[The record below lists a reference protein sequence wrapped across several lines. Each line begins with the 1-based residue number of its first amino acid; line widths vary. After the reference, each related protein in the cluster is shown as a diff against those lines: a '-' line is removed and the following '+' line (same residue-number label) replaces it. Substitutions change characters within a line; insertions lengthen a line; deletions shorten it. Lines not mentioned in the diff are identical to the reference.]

1 MKRSLI
7 LFTLGILVAAGAAA
21 QSRTMYV
28 SAKDAPLKSS
38 TGFFADTLATLNYG
52 DQVTVLRE
60 NGRWME
66 VRPAR
71 QTSLTGWMHSDN
83 LTTRRIVQSD
93 TSASASAN
101 ELALAGKMFTAEV
114 EKSYKQ
120 STALDYAALDAVEA
134 QTLPPEELYRFLA
147 EGHLSLGDEL

>member
-1 MKRSLI
+1 MKRSII
-7 LFTLGILVAAGAAA
+7 LFILGILVAAGAAA

-38 TGFFADTLATLNYG
+38 SGFFADTLATLNYG

-60 NGRWME
+60 NGRWVE

-71 QTSLTGWMHSDN
+71 QTGLTGWVHSDN
-83 LTTRRIVQSD
+83 LTSRRIVQSG

-101 ELALAGKMFTAEV
+101 ELALAGKGFSEEV
-114 EKSYKQ
+114 ENSYRQ
-120 STALDYAALDAVEA
+120 NTALDYAALDAVEA
-134 QTLPPEELYRFLA
+134 QTLSPEALYRFLV
-147 EGHLSLGDEL
+147 EGHLSLGDR